1 MASQSVTTL
10 CFVRHGEVNNPGKVV
25 YERLPGFPLSDV
37 GRVQAKRLASFL
49 ATRPEAVRAS
59 AFFSSPLDRTME
71 TAGYV
76 LEAVNHQRAKEN
88 LTPLSIV
95 TDERLLE
102 ARNRYKGQRLGHG
115 EASLFRNG
123 NLLRFLDLRTPGWG
137 EPYDS
142 IAARMADFA
151 FEKADEF
158 VGGSVIVVS
167 HESPIWTLRHYLE
180 TGRAATN
187 VLTRKTALASVTALS
202 LEAGAHR
209 LVGVCYKDPSEGI
222 VN

>member
-10 CFVRHGEVNNPGKVV
+10 YFVRHGEVNNPRKVV
-25 YERLPGFPLSDV
+25 YERLPGFPLSGV
-37 GRVQAKRLASFL
+37 GRLQAKRLASFL
-49 ATRPEAVRAS
+49 ATQPEAIRAS
-59 AFFSSPLDRTME
+59 AFFSSSLDRTME
-71 TAGYV
+71 TASYV
-76 LEAVNHQRAKEN
+76 LEAVNHRRAEEN
-88 LTPLSIV
+88 LTPLSIA

-123 NLLRFLDLRTPGWG
+123 NLLRFLNLRTPGWG
-137 EPYDS
+137 ESYDS
-142 IAARMADFA
+142 IAARMTDFA
-151 FEKADEF
+151 FEKVDEF
-158 VGGSVIVVS
+158 SGGSVIVVS

-202 LEAGAHR
+202 LEVRTHR
-209 LVGVCYKDPSEGI
+209 LVRVRYKDPSERI